1 MRSIKLYS
9 CIIAVLILIS
19 CNKPDAPDC
28 FKQAGTI
35 TTTTRVLPAFDMLVL
50 DANIE
55 VTIENG
61 TEYKAEITGGKNLLD
76 EVKTTV
82 NSNTLT
88 IDNRNHC
95 NFVRGYHHKIRIK
108 VTCPKFKRVSTFSIG
123 NILTTPDFHQD
134 SIFVVS
140 EDGDITLYG
149 SYNQV
154 QTSSHG
160 NGNIYFK
167 GTTNSLYVYM
177 NGTNYLYA
185 NEGIINNYL
194 FIEQISL
201 ADAYVTA
208 PSGGAFD
215 YHIWKSGNIYY
226 KGDPAAVS
234 GKTEGKGVLIKQ

>member
-1 MRSIKLYS
+1 MRSIITYCLFI
-9 CIIAVLILIS
+9 CLVTLNS
-19 CNKPDAPDC
+19 CNKPSAPDC
-28 FKQAGTI
+28 FKQAGTVVVEKR
-35 TTTTRVLPAFDMLVL
+35 TLPPFDILVL

-61 TEYKAEITGGKNLLD
+61 NEYKAEIKGGANLIG

-95 NFVRGYHHKIRIK
+95 NFVRGYHHKISVKI
-108 VTCPKFKRVSTFSIG
+108 TCPNFKRVSTFSIG

-134 SIFVVS
+134 TIFVVS

-149 SYNQV
+149 NYKEIK
-154 QTSSHG
+154 TSSHG

-185 NEGIINNYL
+185 DDAIINNYV
-194 FIEQISL
+194 FIAQISL
-201 ADAYVTA
+201 ADAHVNA
-208 PSGGAFD
+208 PAGGAID

-226 KGDPAAVS
+226 KGNPASVN
-234 GKTEGKGVLIKQ
+234 GKIDGTGQLIKE

>member
-1 MRSIKLYS
+1 MRLLIAYS
-9 CIIAVLILIS
+9 LLIGLMMLSS
-19 CNKPDAPDC
+19 CNKPSAPDC

-35 TTTTRVLPAFDMLVL
+35 VISTRTLPPFDCLVL

-55 VTIENG
+55 VTIANG
-61 TEYKAEITGGKNLLD
+61 NEYKAEVKGGANLLD

-88 IDNRNHC
+88 IENKNHC
-95 NFVRGYHHKIRIK
+95 NFARGYKHKITIK
-108 VTCPKFKRVSTFSIG
+108 VTSPKFKRVSTYSIG
-123 NILTTPDFHQD
+123 NILTTPDFNQD

-149 SYNQV
+149 NYNEIK
-154 QTSSHG
+154 TSSHG

-177 NGTNYLYA
+177 YGTNYLYA
-185 NEGIINNYL
+185 DEAIINNYA

-201 ADAYVTA
+201 ADAHINA
-208 PSGGAFD
+208 PNGGALD

-226 KGDPAAVS
+226 KGNPASVN
-234 GKTEGKGVLIKQ
+234 GKIDGKGQLIKE